1 MASITVPIQA
11 PQNRN
16 LRPLNILHDLPQVAD
31 LIELCFAS
39 TMDDDG
45 QSYLQQMRRAGHDQG
60 FLNWAGKMVDSTS
73 MPLAGFVWEESGKI
87 IGNVSLVYQTYAGKK
102 MAMLAN
108 IATHPDYRRRGIGR
122 SLTERAV
129 IAARQKGICDLWL
142 QVRDDNPTA
151 IKIYR
156 DLGFSERARRTT
168 YYSRPGGSQPRAE
181 SALDPTV
188 PGSQPGAAAV
198 GAGAGIIIST
208 PLNRH
213 WSQQHAWLERV
224 HPADLSWYAHWE
236 WNKLAPGLGNWLR
249 RILDGTEGRQW
260 GAIRDGNLLAVV
272 HWMPLQRS
280 SNALWPAAPVDGDAN
295 GLSLALE
302 AARRD
307 LSHYRRLSLEYP
319 AGEMVQAIE
328 AAGFSPSRT
337 LLWMYAGATS
347 APGPRMDSRKE
358 RTQ

>member
-1 MASITVPIQA
+1 MASITVPIEA
-11 PQNRN
+11 PQGEN

-73 MPLAGFVWEESGKI
+73 MPLAGFVWEENAKI

-122 SLTERAV
+122 SLTEKAMV
-129 IAARQKGICDLWL
+129 AARQKGARDLWL

-151 IKIYR
+151 IKIYS

-168 YYSRPGGSQPRAE
+168 YYSGPGGSQPEAR
-181 SALDPTV
+181 SPLNPGV
-188 PGSQPGAAAV
+188 PSSQPGAGDV
-198 GAGAGIIIST
+198 DPGAGIIIST

-213 WSQQHAWLERV
+213 WPQQYAWLERA
-224 HPADLSWYAHWE
+224 HPAELSWYAHLDW
-236 WNKLAPGLGNWLR
+236 KTLSPGLGNWLR

-260 GAIRDGNLLAVV
+260 GAIRNGNLLAVV
-272 HWMPLQRS
+272 HWMLLQRS
-280 SNALWPAAPVDGDAN
+280 SNALWPAAPLDGDGI

-307 LSHYRRLSLEYP
+307 LSHYRRLTLEYP
-319 AGEMVQAIE
+319 AGEMQRAIE

-337 LLWMYAGATS
+337 LLWMHAGAT
-347 APGPRMDSRKE
+347 PGSVARMNSRKE
-358 RTQ
+358 RSA

>member
-11 PQNRN
+11 PQTGN
-16 LRPLNILHDLPQVAD
+16 LRPLNIIHDLPEVAD

-73 MPLAGFVWEESGKI
+73 MPLAGFVWEENGKI

-108 IATHPDYRRRGIGR
+108 IATHPDYRRHGISQ
-122 SLTERAV
+122 SLTEKAM
-129 IAARQKGICDLWL
+129 IAARQKGARDLWL

-151 IKIYR
+151 IKIYT

-168 YYSRPGGSQPRAE
+168 YYSRPGGSQMQSKPL
-181 SALDPTV
+181 LDPKV
-188 PGSQPGAAAV
+188 PNSQLETAAANP
-198 GAGAGIIIST
+198 AAGIIIAA
-208 PLNRH
+208 PLNRQ
-213 WSQQHAWLERV
+213 WPQQHAWLERA
-224 HPADLSWYAHWE
+224 HPSELSWYAHWE
-236 WNKLAPGLGNWLR
+236 WNTLAPGLGNWLR
-249 RILDGTEGRQW
+249 RILEGTEGRQW
-260 GAIRDGNLLAVV
+260 GAIRNGNLLAVV

-280 SNALWPAAPVDGDAN
+280 SNALWPAAPVDGDGV

-307 LSHYRRLSLEYP
+307 LSHYRRLALEYP
-319 AGEMVQAIE
+319 AGEMLQAIE
-328 AAGFSPSRT
+328 AAGFALSRT
-337 LLWMYAGATS
+337 LLWMHAGATS
-347 APGPRMDSRKE
+347 GPVARMDSRKE
-358 RTQ
+358 RT